1 MVGYVW
7 RCARGESRE
16 RTIVDLLP
24 EMPNL
29 IPALS
34 DENAEQVFNIFFTI
48 KNESNN
54 ISEEKIIDIAD
65 QAAAST
71 SVRLSHEEVFG
82 DIRRAINA

>member
-1 MVGYVW
+1 MT
-7 RCARGESRE
+7 A
-16 RTIVDLLP
+16 TKQKLVDLLP

>member
-1 MVGYVW
+1 MT
-7 RCARGESRE
+7 A
-16 RTIVDLLP
+16 TKQKLVDLLP

-82 DIRRAINA
+82 DIRRTINA

>member
-1 MVGYVW
+1 
-7 RCARGESRE
+7 
-16 RTIVDLLP
+16 
-24 EMPNL
+24 MPNL

-54 ISEEKIIDIAD
+54 ISEEKIIDLAD

>member
-1 MVGYVW
+1 MT
-7 RCARGESRE
+7 A
-16 RTIVDLLP
+16 TKQKLVDLLP

-29 IPALS
+29 IPALP